1 MYTYNGAISTYKSR
15 WDVAK
20 GRADRANGELD
31 EILAA
36 ARAAGRANLTEAED
50 GRVDKCFATIDSAK
64 AEMSDARA
72 AIDALE
78 SAQSED
84 ATADRRAHD
93 VHPTDASK
101 RTASFS
107 VTERPGSSPTADR
120 TGSDLPTWHR
130 SNDGVTATVGRTQR
144 LADHEV
150 TRQMI
155 DRDPGRAITENY
167 SGIGQLVRSLSTGGS
182 SAIVPT
188 IWSANIIDRAR
199 NAAVVM
205 QAGAEVVPMDSKV
218 LQVGR
223 LTTDPTPA
231 WLAEG
236 GTRTGSDPAFDSVSL
251 TAKTLTALTVASLEF
266 LQDAVDAD
274 TVVEEAI
281 GKAMG
286 LAIDYA
292 ALWGGVTTGGEGIN
306 QPTPPSPQ
314 GILANLL
321 ANAAT
326 SVLGS
331 GTNGTAITAAT
342 PWNEL
347 LTTFYTPQTYNE
359 VPNAVLMNAKM
370 QQKYSMTYDSLG
382 QPLRKPDALNSVP
395 WLTTNQIPS
404 FTQGTMANIA
414 TDIFAGDF
422 RQVLVGTRM
431 DVTVQVLTERYAELG
446 QVGILSTWRGDV
458 ALARPRS
465 MCVYRYIGGM

>member
-1 MYTYNGAISTYKSR
+1 MTTYNGAISTYKSR
-15 WDVAK
+15 WDAAK
-20 GRADRANGELD
+20 GRADRAKDELD

-36 ARAAGRANLTEAED
+36 ARAAGDTHLSEVQSTRT
-50 GRVDKCFATIDSAK
+50 DKLFETIDSAK
-64 AEMSDARA
+64 SEMRDASG

-84 ATADRRAHD
+84 ATADRRSHD
-93 VHPTDASK
+93 VNPTNAGK
-101 RTASFS
+101 RTASLS

-120 TGSDLPTWHR
+120 TGSDEPTWHR
-130 SNDGVTATVGRTQR
+130 SNDGLTATVGRSQR

-251 TAKTLTALTVASLEF
+251 TAKTVTALTV
-266 LQDAVDAD
+266 
-274 TVVEEAI
+274 
-281 GKAMG
+281 
-286 LAIDYA
+286 
-292 ALWGGVTTGGEGIN
+292 
-306 QPTPPSPQ
+306 
-314 GILANLL
+314 
-321 ANAAT
+321 
-326 SVLGS
+326 
-331 GTNGTAITAAT
+331 
-342 PWNEL
+342 
-347 LTTFYTPQTYNE
+347 
-359 VPNAVLMNAKM
+359 
-370 QQKYSMTYDSLG
+370 
-382 QPLRKPDALNSVP
+382 
-395 WLTTNQIPS
+395 
-404 FTQGTMANIA
+404 
-414 TDIFAGDF
+414 
-422 RQVLVGTRM
+422 
-431 DVTVQVLTERYAELG
+431 
-446 QVGILSTWRGDV
+446 
-458 ALARPRS
+458 RS
-465 MCVYRYIGGM
+465 E